1 MASLCEIPRRRS
13 PQGRRR
19 NFGVQRQPIPQ
30 IEEQAAVKERT
41 TQALMGAVI
50 VLLIV
55 QLFRGTSLPPAKAD
69 TGGQVPDVLRCRML
83 EIVDDRGRVRAS
95 IKLHPANPKV
105 TLPNGKTQA
114 ETVILR
120 LIDQN
125 GRPSVKL
132 ACSVQGAGLYVG
144 GDSDPTY
151 ARIAADGASSSV
163 KLINK
168 DGQQKLIEP

>member
-1 MASLCEIPRRRS
+1 
-13 PQGRRR
+13 
-19 NFGVQRQPIPQ
+19 
-30 IEEQAAVKERT
+30 VKERT
-41 TQALMGAVI
+41 TQALMGAVV
-50 VLLIV
+50 VLLVV
-55 QLFRGTSLPPAKAD
+55 QLFRGTGLPAAPAA

-83 EIVDDRGRVRAS
+83 EIMDDRGRVRAS

-105 TLPNGKTQA
+105 TLPNGKTQP
-114 ETVILR
+114 EMVILR

-132 ACSVQGAGLYVG
+132 FSSVQGAGLFVG

-151 ARIAADGASSSV
+151 ARIASDGASSSA

-168 DGQQKLIEP
+168 DGRQTVIEPVNK

>member
-1 MASLCEIPRRRS
+1 M
-13 PQGRRR
+13 
-19 NFGVQRQPIPQ
+19 
-30 IEEQAAVKERT
+30 KERV
-41 TQALMGAVI
+41 TQALLGAV
-50 VLLIV
+50 VLLLVV
-55 QLFRGTSLPPAKAD
+55 QLLRGSGLAVAQAD
-69 TGGQVPDVLRCRML
+69 TRGQVPDVLRCRML

-95 IKLHPANPKV
+95 IKLHPANSKV
-105 TLPNGKTQA
+105 TLPNGKTQP

-132 ACSVQGAGLYVG
+132 FCSAQGAGLFVG

-151 ARIAADGASSSV
+151 ARIASDGASSSV